1 MENAIFEEKK
11 VSKAYMKLSLPLVL
25 SMTVSLIYNLADT
38 FFVAQTQN
46 TNIVAGVSL
55 CAPLFTTLMA
65 LGNIFGQGG
74 SSLISRL
81 LGKND
86 TTATRR
92 VSAFCFW
99 GAILI
104 GVLMGFIMLLFRTPL
119 LYVIGITFL
128 EKDDVWGITNV
139 FTLENYKNLFSAV
152 YGKVFLDSFLVAIAT
167 TVLTLLIGYPFAYFT
182 AKFPPRVRSFIVLLL
197 MTPFWI
203 NSLLRL
209 NGWIIL
215 LKANGVVNTALQAV
229 GIIDEPLKILYNNGA
244 MMLGMV
250 YALLPFMITSIYNSV
265 EKLDWTVVE
274 ASRDLGASPFKA
286 FLTVTVPLTVP
297 GIVAGCVLV
306 FVPSMG
312 LFFISDLLGG
322 SKTLLLG
329 NLIKNEFMQ
338 ARNWPMGATLS
349 IAMLVFT
356 TVFIYIYKRVTGAK
370 TLGGL
375 R

>member
-1 MENAIFEEKK
+1 MRA
-11 VSKAYMKLSLPLVL
+11 KAETPKRRIAPTVWILAVWTFLFIVL
-25 SMTVSLIYNLADT
+25 
-38 FFVAQTQN
+38 
-46 TNIVAGVSL
+46 
-55 CAPLFTTLMA
+55 
-65 LGNIFGQGG
+65 
-74 SSLISRL
+74 
-81 LGKND
+81 
-86 TTATRR
+86 
-92 VSAFCFW
+92 
-99 GAILI
+99 
-104 GVLMGFIMLLFRTPL
+104 PL
-119 LYVIGITFL
+119 LYVVGITFL
-128 EKDDVWGITNV
+128 ERGEVWGITNV

-182 AKFPPRVRSFIVLLL
+182 AKFSPKVRSLIVLLL
-197 MTPFWI
+197 MAPFWI

-286 FLTVTVPLTVP
+286 FCTVTVPLTVP

-375 R
+375 K